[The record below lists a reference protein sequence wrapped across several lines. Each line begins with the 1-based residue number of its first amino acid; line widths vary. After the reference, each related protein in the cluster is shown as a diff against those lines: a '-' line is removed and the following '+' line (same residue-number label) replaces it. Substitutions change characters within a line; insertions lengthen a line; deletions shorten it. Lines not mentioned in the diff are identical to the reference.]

1 MKRII
6 YYILLFISIVCLQVR
21 YAVADSNTE
30 STSEGSELSAAVE
43 AKQGESAKI
52 ERIIICLS

>member
-6 YYILLFISIVCLQVR
+6 YYILLSTSIFCLHVR

-30 STSEGSELSAAVE
+30 STSEGSELSAAAE
-43 AKQGESAKI
+43 AKHGESAKI
-52 ERIIICLS
+52 ERIIICLL